1 MNISELPFGT
11 NIRIPEKQENGSY
24 KLANYTYGCLNNFGV
39 GTAGL
44 IRKDI
49 HSKCRFGND
58 TDYVNSELDE
68 RMNEIYGSFP
78 AELRFI
84 IIPATLNLMTYKDKN
99 EKISRFVFA
108 PTLSMID
115 NGYDNEGLAWPIFNT
130 YDNCIKKY
138 NGSAARWWL
147 ASRYYSSGVWGVD
160 ADGSS
165 YSSYPSYSYGVAPAF
180 IIPQSTQ
187 IEDSPNPDGSYG
199 LKMLQGYYFGCN

>member
-11 NIRIPEKQENGSY
+11 NIRIPEKQEDGSY

-44 IRKDI
+44 IREDV
-49 HSKCRFGND
+49 HSKCRFGDNTKYAD
-58 TDYVNSELDE
+58 SELDE
-68 RMNEIYGSFP
+68 RMSEIYGSFP
-78 AELRFI
+78 AELRSA
-84 IIPATLNLMTYKDKN
+84 IIPVTLDLVVEDGKR

-138 NGSAARWWL
+138 NGSATLWWL
-147 ASRYYSSGVWGVD
+147 VSRIGSSYAWYVST
-160 ADGSS
+160 DGSS
-165 YSSYPSYSYGVAPAF
+165 SYNYPSYTYGVAPTF

-199 LKMLQGYYFGCN
+199 LKMLQGYYLGQ